1 MMSEEKPKP
10 TPPTAPA
17 AKPINFSPLP
27 ETLSALVGA
36 IAVRKQFIASTWND
50 SEEFWK
56 CQRDLA
62 ALERR
67 WSEAERVWADHVAK
81 EKAA

>member
-10 TPPTAPA
+10 TPSTAPA
-17 AKPINFSPLP
+17 SKPVSFKPLP
-27 ETLSALVGA
+27 ETLAALVGA
-36 IAVRKQFIASTWND
+36 IAVRKQFIASAYSD
-50 SEEFWK
+50 SEEFWS

-67 WSEAERVWADHVAK
+67 WSEAERVWADHIAK